1 MNKEKEKGKGLSHNR
16 KIRIRIY
23 LVVIVIALI
32 SAVIY
37 YYYESTHYVSTDDA
51 FIGGHPVL
59 IAPHVSGYVHKL
71 YVSDNEHV
79 KKGKLLL
86 EIDSRPFQLQLNE
99 AKVDL
104 EVAVSK
110 KNVAISN
117 LAIVIDAQNTAA
129 IDMYRN
135 QLLSTG
141 NAISLE
147 KFEHTIAL
155 YQAAKSAVKAQQAM
169 IKLEK
174 ANVDKAKA
182 NLSQAEL
189 TLSYTK
195 IYAPA
200 NGYVAKRNF
209 DIGSFVSTGNP
220 VMAVVLDNKWVNANF
235 KETQL
240 TGIRLGQTVDIYI
253 DAFPNKVFKGKVQS
267 IQAGTGAA
275 FSLLPPENAT
285 GNFVKTVQRV
295 PVKIV
300 FDQIPDQQKYFL
312 ALGMS
317 VEPTVKLK

>member
-1 MNKEKEKGKGLSHNR
+1 MDKKKGKLSNR
-16 KIRIRIY
+16 KKR
-23 LVVIVIALI
+23 VIAYIIILI
-32 SAVIY
+32 AGLIWGISY
-37 YYYESTHYVSTDDA
+37 YYYYSTHFVSTDDA

-59 IAPHVSGYVHKL
+59 ISPQISGYVEKL
-71 YVSDNEHV
+71 YIRDNEHV
-79 KKGKLLL
+79 KKGELLL
-86 EIDSRPFQLQLNE
+86 EIDPKPFQIKLHETQ
-99 AKVDL
+99 VDL
-104 EVAVSK
+104 EVAKSK
-110 KNVAISN
+110 LQVAKSN
-117 LAIVIDAQNTAA
+117 YEIAIDAQNTAA

-155 YQAAKSAVKAQQAM
+155 YQATKSAVKASQAF
-169 IKLEK
+169 IELEK
-174 ANVDKAKA
+174 SNVDKVKA
-182 NLSQAEL
+182 NISQAKL

-200 NGYVAKRNF
+200 TGIVAKRNF
-209 DIGSFVSTGNP
+209 DIGTFVSIGTP

-240 TGIRLGQTVDIYI
+240 TNIRIGQAVDIEI
-253 DAFPNKVFKGKVQS
+253 DAYPNVIFTGKVQS

-300 FDQIPDQQKYFL
+300 LDKIPEQQKYFL

-317 VEPTVKLK
+317 AVPTVRIK